1 MSRSVA
7 DFRDLTPAQHR
18 LLTRVEREEK
28 FTRHFYLTG
37 GTLLKALGI
46 VPRQSN
52 DLDFFTFP
60 DVSPRAYTNSLVA
73 LRLVLEELFGAD
85 AIVLTKE
92 GFLHTESRMVIDAVS
107 DAIPNISEF
116 GSFGRLRVAGLKDLA
131 AHKASAVCSR
141 DEVKDYIDIA
151 FLTKHQGWALKDLAE
166 FAEEKFRL
174 GTISEEKLVTELLDK
189 RDHFTVPPTIFLRS
203 PEENSKLVQERIAD
217 LINRTTL

>member
-1 MSRSVA
+1 MSRSIS
-7 DFRDLTPAQHR
+7 DFQDLTPAQHR

-28 FTRHFYLTG
+28 FTQHFYLTG

-60 DVSPRAYTNSLVA
+60 AVSPRAYTNSLIT
-73 LRLVLEELFGAD
+73 LRSVLEELFGAD
-85 AIVLTKE
+85 AIVPTAE
-92 GFLHTESRMVIDAVS
+92 GFLHAESRMVIDAVS
-107 DAIPNISEF
+107 DAIPNISDF

-151 FLTKHQGWALKDLAE
+151 FLTKHQGWALKDLVE

-174 GTISEEKLVTELLDK
+174 GTVSEERIVTELLDK
-189 RDHFTVPPTIFLRS
+189 RANFTVPPTIFLRS
-203 PEENSKLVQERIAD
+203 PEENTKLVQEQITF
-217 LINRTTL
+217 LIDHTTL